1 MEQCDF
7 SISCGNSDSQMWW
20 AAQSSD
26 LSEGLLSSSEGE
38 SGSRPV
44 GHLNLGDPVEGGAI
58 GWRLRP
64 CS

>member
-1 MEQCDF
+1 
-7 SISCGNSDSQMWW
+7 MWW

-58 GWRLRP
+58 DQGLQKTLP
-64 CS
+64 FVVQI